1 MQFFISSLLVHSIRS
16 MYFKWMEDF
25 SFLPSVMYL
34 KIYCFPS
41 PPTSRPMQV
50 PATFLHSP
58 SIPSLFSATPLSS
71 LFLNCHNHS
80 WSFLESPGTTAK
92 QLYSF
97 LDYIIFSF
105 SSSYSLYAM
114 SPSSQQP
121 FQILKSLHV
130 FPLILLF
137 YFTVSMITKI

>member
-34 KIYCFPS
+34 KIYCFF
-41 PPTSRPMQV
+41 PPTSRLMPV

-58 SIPSLFSATPLSS
+58 SIPSLSSATPLSS
-71 LFLNCHNHS
+71 VFLNCHNHS

-105 SSSYSLYAM
+105 SSSYSFYAM
-114 SPSSQQP
+114 SPPSQQSFCLP
-121 FQILKSLHV
+121 DSKIPSHFPSHSALLLHC
-130 FPLILLF
+130 L
-137 YFTVSMITKI
+137 YDN